1 MYERQEED
9 ERRETIKELLDLVVV
24 VQSMGQRLANET
36 HGDDY
41 ASVRRFNE
49 LVHLAR
55 VELARIADVAGAAR

>member
-1 MYERQEED
+1 MHDRLDDD

-41 ASVRRFNE
+41 ASVRQFNE

-55 VELARIADVAGAAR
+55 VELARIADVAGATR

>member
-1 MYERQEED
+1 MYERLEED

-41 ASVRRFNE
+41 ASVRQFNE

-55 VELARIADVAGAAR
+55 VELARIADVAGATR

>member
-1 MYERQEED
+1 MHDHLAED
-9 ERRETIKELLDLVVV
+9 ERRETIKELLDLIVV

-41 ASVRRFNE
+41 ANVRQFNE

>member
-1 MYERQEED
+1 MHDRLAED

-24 VQSMGQRLANET
+24 VQGMGQRLANET

-41 ASVRRFNE
+41 AGVRRFNE
-49 LVHLAR
+49 LLHLAR